1 MSKSISEGKNKD
13 FARRLFNGI
22 TARLPM
28 LLLIVM
34 SLILTSSLVRL
45 NAQEQTRYTVI
56 DLGTLPGG
64 TFSQAFGINNN
75 GDVVGL
81 SSLNGDTAFHAFLW
95 RKGAMTDLGTLAP
108 TDTLPISIA
117 VSINDN
123 DEVVGWSETSIPDVE
138 DFCRTGNSLVCLPV
152 LWRSGAITALPTLGG
167 TNGKA
172 GSINNRGQVAG
183 AAENGEIDP
192 LCQAPVVKPAVWE
205 KGQVRHEEW
214 EKGQVRHEDGRFRVI
229 SLSTA
234 PFLNGF
240 IDTGYPSI
248 NEKGQMVGIA
258 GACDFSAAGAR
269 LWHKDLVTDM
279 GAFGAGSINNKG
291 QATGTYGSDTGLNR
305 GFIWQNGVASDL
317 GSLPG
322 YPQVHGNGINDRGQI
337 AGQTCVLDESS
348 CTAFLWQNG
357 AMVDLNG
364 AVPTDAS
371 LYMFDPGTI
380 NSRGQIVGL
389 AFQKTA
395 DGLVCCHAFLAIP
408 DNGAVARSD
417 AAVPQGEGAQQRN
430 IIISDN
436 VRKLLQ
442 KLPSRTYRV
451 PPSLK

>member
-1 MSKSISEGKNKD
+1 MSNSISEGKNKD

-34 SLILTSSLVRL
+34 SLILTSSSVRL
-45 NAQEQTRYTVI
+45 SAQEQIRYTVI
-56 DLGTLPGG
+56 DIGTLPGG
-64 TFSQAFGINNN
+64 TFSQAYGINNN
-75 GDVVGL
+75 GDVVGY
-81 SSLNGDTAFHAFLW
+81 STLNGDTAVHAFLW
-95 RKGAMTDLGTLAP
+95 RKGVMTDLGTLAP
-108 TDTLPISIA
+108 TDTLPQSFA
-117 VSINDN
+117 VSINDS
-123 DEVVGWSETSIPDVE
+123 DEVVGYSETSIPDVE

-192 LCQAPVVKPAVWE
+192 LCQTPVVKPAVWE
-205 KGQVRHEEW
+205 KGQVRHE
-214 EKGQVRHEDGRFRVI
+214 DGRFHVI

-258 GACDFSAAGAR
+258 GRCDFSAAGGL
-269 LWHKDLVTDM
+269 LWHKNLVTDM
-279 GAFGAGSINNKG
+279 GAFNAASINNKG
-291 QATGTYGSDTGLNR
+291 QATGTYGNDTGLNR
-305 GFIWQNGVASDL
+305 GFIWQNGEASDL

-322 YPQVHGNGINDRGQI
+322 YPQVHGNGINNRGQI

-364 AVPTDAS
+364 AVPTDSS
-371 LYMFDPGTI
+371 LYMFDPGAI
-380 NSRGQIVGL
+380 NSLGQIVGL

-395 DGLVCCHAFLAIP
+395 DGLVCCHGFLAIP
-408 DNGAVARSD
+408 DNGAEARSD

-430 IIISDN
+430 SVIIPDN

-442 KLPSRTYRV
+442 KSPSRGHRI

>member
-1 MSKSISEGKNKD
+1 MKSRALTCLAAVTL
-13 FARRLFNGI
+13 FA
-22 TARLPM
+22 A
-28 LLLIVM
+28 
-34 SLILTSSLVRL
+34 LTKPVRL
-45 NAQEQTRYTVI
+45 TAQEQIRYTVI
-56 DLGTLPGG
+56 DIGTLPGG

-75 GDVVGL
+75 GDVVGF
-81 SSLNGDTAFHAFLW
+81 STLNGDTALHAFLW
-95 RKGAMTDLGTLAP
+95 RKGVMTDLSTLAP
-108 TDTLPISIA
+108 TDTLPYSIA

-123 DEVVGWSETSIPDVE
+123 DEVVGYSETSIPDVE
-138 DFCRTGNSLVCLPV
+138 NFCGDSLVCLPV
-152 LWRSGAITALPTLGG
+152 LWRRGAITALPTLGG

-172 GSINNRGQVAG
+172 GAINNRGQVAG

-192 LCQAPVVKPAVWE
+192 NCQTPVVKPAVWE
-205 KGQVRHEEW
+205 KGQVR
-214 EKGQVRHEDGRFRVI
+214 

-258 GACDFSAAGAR
+258 GKCDFSAVRAL
-269 LWHKDLVTDM
+269 LWHKNLVTDM
-279 GAFGAGSINNKG
+279 GIFGAGSINNKG
-291 QATGTYGSDTGLNR
+291 QATGTYGNDTGLNR
-305 GFIWQNGVASDL
+305 GFIWQNGEASDL

-322 YPQVHGNGINDRGQI
+322 YRQVHGNGINDRGQI

-348 CTAFLWQNG
+348 CTAFLWQKG

-364 AVPTDAS
+364 AVPTDSS

-395 DGLVCCHAFLAIP
+395 DGLICCHGFLAIP

-430 IIISDN
+430 TIIIPDN

-442 KLPSRTYRV
+442 KLPSRGYRI

>member
-34 SLILTSSLVRL
+34 SLILTIRL

-75 GDVVGL
+75 GDVVGF

-192 LCQAPVVKPAVWE
+192 LCQTPVVKPAV
-205 KGQVRHEEW
+205 W

-240 IDTGYPSI
+240 IDTGNPSI

-258 GACDFSAAGAR
+258 GACDFR
-269 LWHKDLVTDM
+269 LL
-279 GAFGAGSINNKG
+279 G
-291 QATGTYGSDTGLNR
+291 
-305 GFIWQNGVASDL
+305 L
-317 GSLPG
+317 GS
-322 YPQVHGNGINDRGQI
+322 
-337 AGQTCVLDESS
+337 
-348 CTAFLWQNG
+348 
-357 AMVDLNG
+357 
-364 AVPTDAS
+364 
-371 LYMFDPGTI
+371 GT
-380 NSRGQIVGL
+380 
-389 AFQKTA
+389 KT
-395 DGLVCCHAFLAIP
+395 
-408 DNGAVARSD
+408 
-417 AAVPQGEGAQQRN
+417 
-430 IIISDN
+430 
-436 VRKLLQ
+436 
-442 KLPSRTYRV
+442 
-451 PPSLK
+451 